1 MGDPEPVLIDVPE
14 ELDGPR
20 VRLRPLRADD
30 APAVWEAIE
39 ESRAHLAPWV
49 SWVHD
54 LHSLDDERATIA
66 RLRARWVLRES
77 LTVGI
82 FDRATGRYL
91 GGSGLHR
98 IDWSVRAFEIGYWIR
113 VTAEGR
119 GYVAETVR
127 VLAGFAFEAL
137 GANRVEIRTEVGNAR
152 SRKVA
157 EILGFV
163 CEGTLR
169 RARIDREGGVTDT
182 VVYALIPEDY
192 ARLPWRSTPPPG
204 GTARGPG

>member
-1 MGDPEPVLIDVPE
+1 MEADAVGDPDPVMIDVPE

-30 APAVWEAIE
+30 ALAVWEAIE

-54 LHSLDDERATIA
+54 LHSLDDQRATIA
-66 RLRARWVLRES
+66 RLWARWVLRES

-113 VTAEGR
+113 ATAQGR
-119 GYVAETVR
+119 GMWAKPCGCWSGSPSRRWALTEWRFARRRGTPGAGKVAET
-127 VLAGFAFEAL
+127 
-137 GANRVEIRTEVGNAR
+137 
-152 SRKVA
+152 
-157 EILGFV
+157 LGFV
-163 CEGTLR
+163 CESTLR
-169 RARIDREGGVTDT
+169 R
-182 VVYALIPEDY
+182 
-192 ARLPWRSTPPPG
+192 
-204 GTARGPG
+204 